1 MSDDRGRVAFVGAGE
16 MGLPMV
22 RRLVA
27 AGHEVVVHARR
38 PDRRAVCEAAGASA
52 TGDLRVAVA
61 GAHAVLVCVYSDDQ
75 VLDVALGSDGLLSVM
90 DEGALLVVHTTGSPA
105 TARRIAD
112 EGAARHI
119 RVVEAPISGSAAD
132 IDAGRLTVMLAGSP
146 DDVHAAR
153 SILDAYGG
161 AVFDLGALGAAQAV
175 KLLNNALLAANLQL
189 VAEVERILDE
199 LAIDP
204 TLATEVIQSSSGA
217 SRAMGIAHSAGSA
230 QALMAAAGRFLVKD
244 VSEVVATAEALGL
257 DLGQLE
263 SVIKG
268 GPLTFQQAGDG
279 EGEATAVDQDL
290 REIEAIKQLKARYFR
305 LLDTKDW
312 DGFADLFTDD
322 CQHLLPTDDPRPL
335 VPNAQYL
342 VDIRRTLEHA
352 ITVHHGH
359 MPEIELTGPGEAKGT
374 WAMTDD
380 VEIPREGEPPMR
392 LKGAGHYHETY
403 RKCDDGKWR
412 ISSKRN
418 IRLRV
423 DHLSP

>member
-1 MSDDRGRVAFVGAGE
+1 MSEDRRRVAFVGAGE

-27 AGHEVVVHARR
+27 AGHHVVVHARR
-38 PDRRAVCEAAGASA
+38 PEGRSACEAAGASA
-52 TGDLRVAVA
+52 TADLRAAVA
-61 GAHAVLVCVYSDDQ
+61 GAEVVVVCVYSDQQ
-75 VLDVALGSDGLLSVM
+75 VLDVALGPDGLVTVM
-90 DEGALLVVHTTGSPA
+90 DEGALLIVHTTGSPA
-105 TARRIAD
+105 TSRRLAE
-112 EGAARHI
+112 EGAARRI

-132 IDAGRLTVMLAGSP
+132 IEAGRLTVMVSGEP

-153 SILDAYGG
+153 SVVDAYGG
-161 AVFDLGALGAAQAV
+161 AIFDLGALGAAQAV
-175 KLLNNALLAANLQL
+175 KLLNNALLAAHLQL
-189 VAEVERILDE
+189 VAEVERVLGE
-199 LAIDP
+199 LGIDP
-204 TLATEVIQSSSGA
+204 TLATEVIQTSSGA

-230 QALMAAAGRFLVKD
+230 EALMAAAGHFLAKD
-244 VSEVVATAEALGL
+244 VAEVVATAEALDL
-257 DLGQLE
+257 DLGQLA

-268 GPLTFQQAGDG
+268 GPLTFQQGG
-279 EGEATAVDQDL
+279 EEGGEVDQDP
-290 REIEAIKQLKARYFR
+290 REIEQIKQLKARYFR

-322 CQHLLPTDDPRPL
+322 CEHLLPTDDPRPL

-359 MPEIELTGPGEAKGT
+359 MPEIELTGPGEARGT

-380 VEIPREGEPPMR
+380 VEIPRDGEPPMR
-392 LKGAGHYHETY
+392 LKGAGHYHEIY
-403 RKCDDGKWR
+403 RKGDDGRWR

>member
-1 MSDDRGRVAFVGAGE
+1 VGHDRERVGFVGAGE

-22 RRLVA
+22 RQLVA
-27 AGHEVVVHARR
+27 AGHGVVVHARR
-38 PDRRAVCEAAGASA
+38 PEARAACEAAGATA
-52 TGDLRVAVA
+52 TGDLLAAVA
-61 GAHAVLVCVYSDDQ
+61 DVDAVVVCLYSDAQ
-75 VLDVALGSDGLLSVM
+75 VLEVALGPDGIVAGMAPGTLLI
-90 DEGALLVVHTTGSPA
+90 VHTTGSPA
-105 TARRIAD
+105 TSRRLAE
-112 EGAARHI
+112 EGAGRI
-119 RVVEAPISGSAAD
+119 RVVEAPVSGSAAD
-132 IDAGRLTVMLAGSP
+132 IAAGRLTVMLAGSP

-153 SILDAYGG
+153 QIVAAYGD
-161 AVFDLGALGAAQAV
+161 AIFDLGELGAAQAV

-189 VAEVERILDE
+189 VAEVERVLAE
-199 LAIDP
+199 LAVDP

-230 QALMAAAGRFLVKD
+230 DALMAAAGHFLTKD
-244 VSEVVATAEALGL
+244 VAEVVSTAGALGL

-268 GPLTFQQAGDG
+268 GPLTFAQDGDSG
-279 EGEATAVDQDL
+279 VDQDP
-290 REIEAIKQLKARYFR
+290 REIEQIKQLKARYFR

-322 CQHLLPTDDPRPL
+322 CEHLLPTDDPRPL

-342 VDIRRTLEHA
+342 VDIRNTLEHA

-359 MPEIELTGPGEAKGT
+359 MPEIELLGPTEAKGT

-380 VEIPREGEPPMR
+380 VEIPRDDGPPMR

-403 RKCDDGKWR
+403 RKGDDGKWR

-423 DHLSP
+423 DRLSP